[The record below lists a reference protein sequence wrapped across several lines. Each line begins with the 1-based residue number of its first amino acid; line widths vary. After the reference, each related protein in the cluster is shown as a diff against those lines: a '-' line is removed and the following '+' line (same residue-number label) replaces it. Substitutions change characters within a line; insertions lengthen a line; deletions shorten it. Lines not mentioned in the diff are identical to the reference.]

1 MTNRFTMPATDRV
14 RRMLAQSLS
23 ITSAAI
29 FALLLTASA
38 HAQTTVEYIHTDAL
52 GSPVAVTDAS
62 GNAIER
68 EVFEPYGSPI
78 TRPPSDQPGFTGHVA
93 DSLTGLT
100 YMQQRYYD
108 PQIGR
113 FLSVDPVTAYSNP
126 VGAFNR
132 YWYGNN
138 NPYKFMD
145 PDGRRACGKDT
156 TCALEQGA
164 RGGVLMANG
173 GRSERSQQQAET
185 VGKAATTA
193 ANNALSSIQEREF
206 KTPGS
211 AARAWDDRVRR
222 IADKFDTEI
231 ASRIFYSKDGVV
243 LGSATSD
250 GLRFSVNPDFS
261 SGPTPY
267 SITAGFV
274 HTHPTMSLF
283 SGNDLNYAIGQYR
296 RANGW
301 TRNGQFDQS
310 AIVTLPGGRV
320 VEWKVSSYMGSGGAS
335 YLNESY
341 YNDH

>member
-1 MTNRFTMPATDRV
+1 
-14 RRMLAQSLS
+14 MLTKISR
-23 ITSAAI
+23 SA
-29 FALLLTASA
+29 ALLLALA
-38 HAQTTVEYIHTDAL
+38 WPAAGLAETVEYIHTDAL
-52 GSPVAVTDAS
+52 GSPVAVTDAA
-62 GNAIER
+62 GKVIER
-68 EVFEPYGSPI
+68 TVYEPYGA
-78 TRPPSDQPGFTGHVA
+78 TVNKAALDGPGFTGHVTDA
-93 DSLTGLT
+93 MTGLS

-113 FLSVDPVTAYSNP
+113 FLSVDPVTTYSNP
-126 VGAFNR
+126 MDAFNR
-132 YWYGNN
+132 YWYANN
-138 NPYKFMD
+138 NPYRLID
-145 PDGRRACGKDT
+145 PNGRRACGKDT
-156 TCALEQGA
+156 TCALQQGA
-164 RGGVLMANG
+164 RGGVLMVNG

-185 VGKAATTA
+185 VDKTATTA
-193 ANNALSSIQEREF
+193 ANNALNSLQGKEC
-206 KTPGS
+206 KVPGS

-222 IADKFDTEI
+222 VADKFDTEI
-231 ASRIFYSKDGVV
+231 ASKIFYSKDGVV

-250 GLRFSVNPDFS
+250 GLRFSVNPDFL

-283 SGNDLNYAIGQYR
+283 SGNNLNYVINQYR

-320 VEWKVSSYMGSGGAS
+320 VEWKVSSYMSSGGTS

-341 YNDH
+341 YNES

>member
-1 MTNRFTMPATDRV
+1 MMRMTLKGLAGTLTGLLFAAVLPAV
-14 RRMLAQSLS
+14 
-23 ITSAAI
+23 
-29 FALLLTASA
+29 ASA
-38 HAQTTVEYIHTDAL
+38 GETVTYIHTDAL
-52 GSPVAVTDAS
+52 GSPVAETDEA
-62 GNAIER
+62 GNVIKR
-68 EVFEPYGSPI
+68 YVYEPYGAVVGGGV
-78 TRPPSDQPGFTGHVA
+78 SDGPGYTGHVSDA
-93 DSLTGLT
+93 STGLS

-108 PQIGR
+108 PAIGR

-132 YWYGNN
+132 HWYANN
-138 NPYKFMD
+138 NPYRFTD

-164 RGGVLMANG
+164 RGGVLMVNG

-193 ANNALSSIQEREF
+193 ANNALSSIQEKEF

-211 AARAWDDRVRR
+211 AARAWNDRVRR
-222 IADKFDTEI
+222 IADRFDTEI
-231 ASRIFYSKDGVV
+231 ASRIFYSKNGVV

-250 GLRFSVNPDFS
+250 GLRYSANPDFS

-283 SGNDLNYAIGQYR
+283 SGNDLNYAIEQYR

-301 TRNGQFDQS
+301 TRNGRLDQS

-320 VEWKVSSYMGSGGAS
+320 VEWKVSSYMSSGGTS

>member
-1 MTNRFTMPATDRV
+1 MIKSKLT
-14 RRMLAQSLS
+14 RRSNAEIQ
-23 ITSAAI
+23 
-29 FALLLTASA
+29 ASA
-38 HAQTTVEYIHTDAL
+38 RVDQTF
-52 GSPVAVTDAS
+52 P
-62 GNAIER
+62 
-68 EVFEPYGSPI
+68 
-78 TRPPSDQPGFTGHVA
+78 
-93 DSLTGLT
+93 
-100 YMQQRYYD
+100 
-108 PQIGR
+108 
-113 FLSVDPVTAYSNP
+113 
-126 VGAFNR
+126 
-132 YWYGNN
+132 
-138 NPYKFMD
+138 
-145 PDGRRACGKDT
+145 
-156 TCALEQGA
+156 
-164 RGGVLMANG
+164 
-173 GRSERSQQQAET
+173 
-185 VGKAATTA
+185 
-193 ANNALSSIQEREF
+193 NNALSSIQEREF
-206 KTPGS
+206 KTPGG

-320 VEWKVSSYMGSGGAS
+320 VEWKVSSYMSSGGTS

>member
-1 MTNRFTMPATDRV
+1 
-14 RRMLAQSLS
+14 MLKQLS
-23 ITSAAI
+23 TLA
-29 FALLLTASA
+29 ALLMALTWPSA
-38 HAQTTVEYIHTDAL
+38 GRAQTVEYIHTDAL
-52 GSPVAVTDAS
+52 GSPVAITDAAGNVTERTVYEPYGATVNKAVVDGPGYTGHVTDA
-62 GNAIER
+62 
-68 EVFEPYGSPI
+68 
-78 TRPPSDQPGFTGHVA
+78 T
-93 DSLTGLT
+93 TGLS
-100 YMQQRYYD
+100 YMQQRYYE
-108 PQIGR
+108 PLAGR

-132 YWYGNN
+132 YWYANN
-138 NPYKFMD
+138 NSYRLID
-145 PDGRRACGKDT
+145 PDGRQACGKDT
-156 TCALEQGA
+156 TCALQQGT
-164 RGGVLMANG
+164 RGSVLMVNG
-173 GRSERSQQQAET
+173 GRSEWSQQQAES

-193 ANNALSSIQEREF
+193 ANNALSSMQRKEF

-231 ASRIFYSKDGVV
+231 ASKIFYSKDGVV

-283 SGNDLNYAIGQYR
+283 SGNDLNYAIEQYR
-296 RANGW
+296 RVNGW
-301 TRNGQFDQS
+301 TGNGQFDQS

-320 VEWKVSSYMGSGGAS
+320 VEWKVSSYMSSSGTS

-341 YNDH
+341 YNEH